1 MKSPWARPAMVDD
14 MQLVSCTGSPGD
26 DRKGLSHQW
35 KRTAHIMHI
44 IIYTHMYIYIFIYIY
59 IHFLCIYI
67 YKYIIIYTYNYI
79 YIYNYIHLQYHT
91 CDQRFWVR
99 LTATSNQVL
108 SDSACGKTK
117 HPALDPGTG
126 MVIENKGMHDHCC
139 VHVCH
144 NSITINP

>member
-1 MKSPWARPAMVDD
+1 MGTASYGGWHAARF
-14 MQLVSCTGSPGD
+14 LHWISGRWS
-26 DRKGLSHQW
+26 
-35 KRTAHIMHI
+35 KRVKPSMEKNSTYNAYNNLH
-44 IIYTHMYIYIFIYIY
+44 THVHIY
-59 IHFLCIYI
+59 IHIYTFIFYVYI

-99 LTATSNQVL
+99 LTATSNQIL

-126 MVIENKGMHDHCC
+126 MVIENEGMHDHCC
-139 VHVCH
+139 VHICH

>member
-26 DRKGLSHQW
+26 DRKRVKPSMEKNSTYNAYNNLH
-35 KRTAHIMHI
+35 MN
-44 IIYTHMYIYIFIYIY
+44 IYTFIFYV
-59 IHFLCIYI
+59 YI

-79 YIYNYIHLQYHT
+79 YIYIYHYIHLQYHT

-126 MVIENKGMHDHCC
+126 MVIENEGMHDHCC
-139 VHVCH
+139 VHICH